1 MHSSNLKEG
10 LLQWIT
16 SHRCNIKLSGCHGP
30 LSIDTNDL
38 LITGRGKCS
47 PLKWKGVQKWT
58 FLPILIIMTAKS
70 YGTVSDFAQHP
81 LSLITTLR
89 DQWGRHYCYYYY
101 YSHLMGE
108 KTKVPRSQAFGKG
121 FTGIKWQ
128 MKKLN
133 LHWPGP
139 SLTSQ
144 TVRTAFIEPELE
156 DQNIILITH
165 IFCLGDHPLFQI
177 VPLVLCSAYP
187 GAITAWDFWHLLTPI
202 GVWVTPGWPW
212 WKLQSPPWPRTSVR
226 SSKGKTPKS
235 YLLHKP
241 PDSSLSLEIPPA
253 WTPPL
258 FTSISLSYS

>member
-144 TVRTAFIEPELE
+144 TVRTAFIEPEAWGPKYNSYNAYFLSWGSSFVPNSTFSPL
-156 DQNIILITH
+156 QCLPRCYH
-165 IFCLGDHPLFQI
+165 SLGFLASPHSYRCLGDTRLA
-177 VPLVLCSAYP
+177 LMKA
-187 GAITAWDFWHLLTPI
+187 A
-202 GVWVTPGWPW
+202 
-212 WKLQSPPWPRTSVR
+212 K
-226 SSKGKTPKS
+226 
-235 YLLHKP
+235 
-241 PDSSLSLEIPPA
+241 SSLAQNFCEKLKG
-253 WTPPL
+253 
-258 FTSISLSYS
+258 